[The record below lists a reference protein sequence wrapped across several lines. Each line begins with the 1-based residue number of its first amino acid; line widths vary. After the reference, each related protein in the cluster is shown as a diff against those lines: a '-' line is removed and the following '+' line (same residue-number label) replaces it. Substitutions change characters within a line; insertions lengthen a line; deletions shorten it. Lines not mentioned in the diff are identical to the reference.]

1 MTARRLQPGDV
12 VRAQRTI
19 PLRLSDRLAGRGVR
33 SGRHGVVIA
42 TDGRKARVTFDGRR
56 YGGTGWV
63 RSRNLGVVSR
73 APRPLAWIVPVKAAL
88 VVFLG
93 APAIR
98 FIVVHV
104 WPHSGFDGFGA
115 AVGNQVG
122 ERILAWGQLAAADP
136 HRALLYLGFLGVVSR
151 LMHW

>member
-1 MTARRLQPGDV
+1 MGRRLRTGDV

-19 PLRLSDRLAGRGVR
+19 PLRFSDRLAGRGVR

-42 TDGRKARVTFDGRR
+42 TDGRRARVTFEGRR

-63 RSRNLGVVSR
+63 RSANLGVVSR

-93 APAIR
+93 VPALR
-98 FIVVHV
+98 FVVVHL
-104 WPHSGFDGFGA
+104 WTHSGFDGFGT
-115 AVGNQVG
+115 AVGNQMG
-122 ERILAWGQLAAADP
+122 EGMLAWGQLATADP
-136 HRALLYLGFLGVVSR
+136 PRALLYLGFLGVVSK

>member
-104 WPHSGFDGFGA
+104 WTHSGFDGFGTA
-115 AVGNQVG
+115 IGNQVG
-122 ERILAWGQLAAADP
+122 DGMLACGQVATTDP
-136 HRALLYLGFLGVVSR
+136 YRAVLYLGFLGVVSR
-151 LMHW
+151 LMRW